1 MSSFAGIRKIF
12 FMRGGIIRFFHARRG
27 GAARC
32 FFAQSKLD
40 LFISFALSENLF
52 VMSKKYRVGIL
63 GATGTVGQRFVQLL
77 ENHPQFEITA
87 LAASDRSAG
96 KPYSE
101 ACAWKLAGAM
111 PDYVKDIAVEP
122 IAPPLDCDLVFS
134 SLPSNVARETE
145 EAFARAGFPVISN
158 SSSYRMD
165 EDVPLLIP
173 EINQEHL
180 GLIEIQRRKRGFDKG
195 FIITN
200 PNCAIMSF
208 APPLAA
214 LDKNFGVEA
223 VFVTTM
229 QAISGAGYPGVSSFD
244 IIDNVMPYIAGE
256 EPKVET
262 EAQKI
267 LGRFNGESVEKADF
281 TVSAQCF
288 RVNVL
293 DGHTASV
300 RVKLKR
306 TATLEDVTDAIKNF
320 PSLNLHSSPEK
331 FMSVCDEPARP
342 QPRLDRDNGN
352 GMTITVGRLFPD
364 NIFDYRF
371 VGLSHNTVRGA
382 AGSAILNA
390 ELLVDRKML

>member
-1 MSSFAGIRKIF
+1 VKPPKKAADAEIPHSRAFLFGAG
-12 FMRGGIIRFFHARRG
+12 
-27 GAARC
+27 
-32 FFAQSKLD
+32 KLN
-40 LFISFALSENLF
+40 FISF
-52 VMSKKYRVGIL
+52 MSRRYKVGIL

-96 KPYSE
+96 KPYAE

-111 PDYVKDIAVEP
+111 PDYVKNITVQP
-122 IAPPLDCDLVFS
+122 IEPPLDCDLVFS

-145 EAFARAGFPVISN
+145 DAFARAGFPVISN

-173 EINQEHL
+173 EINHDHL
-180 GLIEIQRRKRGFDKG
+180 GLLDIQRRKRGYDKG
-195 FIITN
+195 FIVTN
-200 PNCAIMSF
+200 PNCAVISF

-214 LDKNFGVEA
+214 LHRKYGIES
-223 VFVTTM
+223 VFVTTL
-229 QAISGAGYPGVSSFD
+229 QAISGAGYPGVPSFD
-244 IIDNVMPYIAGE
+244 IVDNVVPYIAGE

-267 LGRFNGESVEKADF
+267 IGSFNGEFIEKADF

-300 RVKLKR
+300 RVKLR
-306 TATLEDVTDAIKNF
+306 ESSTLEDVTEAMQNF
-320 PSLNLHSSPEK
+320 PSLNLHSSPPT
-331 FMSVCDEPARP
+331 FINVCDEPSRP
-342 QPRLDRDNGN
+342 QPRLDREAGK

-364 NIFDYRF
+364 NIYDYRF
-371 VGLSHNTVRGA
+371 VALSHNTVRGA
-382 AGSAILNA
+382 AGAAVLNA
-390 ELLVDRKML
+390 ELLIDKRII

>member
-1 MSSFAGIRKIF
+1 MKHPKWAAGA
-12 FMRGGIIRFFHARRG
+12 RGNLRRRTFLF
-27 GAARC
+27 GAC
-32 FFAQSKLD
+32 QLN
-40 LFISFALSENLF
+40 FISS
-52 VMSKKYRVGIL
+52 MSRRYKVGIL

-96 KPYSE
+96 KTFAE

-111 PDYVKDIAVEP
+111 PDYVKGITVQP
-122 IAPPLDCDLVFS
+122 IEPPLDCEIVFS

-145 EAFARAGFPVISN
+145 EAFARAGYPVISN

-173 EINQEHL
+173 EINADHL
-180 GLIEIQRRKRGFDKG
+180 GLIEIQQLKRGFDKG
-195 FIITN
+195 FIVTN
-200 PNCAIMSF
+200 PNCAVISF

-214 LDKNFGVEA
+214 LHRKYGIES
-223 VFVTTM
+223 VFVTTL

-244 IIDNVMPYIAGE
+244 IIDNVVPYIAGE

-267 LGRFNGESVEKADF
+267 IGKFNGESIEKADF
-281 TVSAQCF
+281 IVSAQCF

-300 RVKLKR
+300 RVKLKEIS
-306 TATLEDVTDAIKNF
+306 TLEDVMEAMQNF
-320 PSLNLHSSPEK
+320 PSLNLHSSPPK
-331 FMSVCDEPARP
+331 FIDVCDEPSRP
-342 QPRLDRDNGN
+342 QPRLDREAGK

-364 NIFDYRF
+364 NIYDYRF
-371 VGLSHNTVRGA
+371 VALSHNTVRGA
-382 AGSAILNA
+382 AGSAVLNA
-390 ELLVDRKML
+390 ELLIDKRII